1 MRKRKNFK
9 LEMNIEKEIGQ
20 DTVLILPDYD
30 ENGCLNSVIYHTD
43 GMIKVESKPFDLID
57 TNLRFRGSSMRGAV
71 EGSSAIL
78 GKLNKNPVIIDRD
91 KGIILLPSKSAIL
104 DDCVWLSLQHIME
117 CFSLEG
123 NQTKVTLSNGSSIV
137 LAGSKKSIQRRMEK
151 AYELQFKMEAQ
162 KRIFDSGKVVPEN
175 TYHLVK
181 QAGQVNYEHL
191 SGE

>member
-20 DTVLILPDYD
+20 ETVLILPDYD

-162 KRIFDSGKVVPEN
+162 KRIFDNGRVISEN
-175 TYHLVK
+175 AYHLVK
-181 QAGQVNYEHL
+181 QAGQVNYEHQV
-191 SGE
+191 E

>member
-9 LEMNIEKEIGQ
+9 LEMNMEKEIGQ

-71 EGSSAIL
+71 EGSAAIL
-78 GKLNKNPVIIDRD
+78 GKLNKNPIIIDRD
-91 KGIILLPSKSAIL
+91 KGIILLPSKSALL
-104 DDCVWLSLQHIME
+104 DSCVWLSLQHIME
-117 CFSLEG
+117 CISIDG
-123 NQTKVTLSNGSSIV
+123 CTTKVNLSNGSSII
-137 LAGSKKSIQRRMEK
+137 LDGSKKSIQRRMEK

-162 KRIFDSGKVVPEN
+162 KRFFESGRVIPET

-181 QAGQVNYEHL
+181 QAGQVNYEHRAV
-191 SGE
+191 E